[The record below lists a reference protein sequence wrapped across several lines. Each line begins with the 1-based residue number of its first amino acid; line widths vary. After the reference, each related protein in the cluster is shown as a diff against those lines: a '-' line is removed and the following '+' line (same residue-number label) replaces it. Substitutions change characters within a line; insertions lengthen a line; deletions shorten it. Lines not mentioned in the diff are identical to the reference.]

1 MSLGAIFCAQAG
13 GMSLPIATQLS
24 IMGTLMLTSKGIA
37 AVPRGSMIIMAGTI
51 SQYNLPMA
59 ALTMLMG
66 VDAILD
72 MGRTSINVMGNCL
85 ACCVMSRIEGTFR
98 GPVWR
103 EEEIERRRRAALDD
117 NEKSAAAAAAVGSI
131 LPSTT
136 QDLHQHNEKEI
147 NEDKIDVIM
156 HETVSPASSIKNNQE
171 DHKAP

>member
-1 MSLGAIFCAQAG
+1 
-13 GMSLPIATQLS
+13 
-24 IMGTLMLTSKGIA
+24 
-37 AVPRGSMIIMAGTI
+37 
-51 SQYNLPMA
+51 MA

-117 NEKSAAAAAAVGSI
+117 NEKSAAAAAAIGSI

-136 QDLHQHNEKEI
+136 QDLHHQHNEKEI
-147 NEDKIDVIM
+147 IHEDKIDVVM

-171 DHKAP
+171 GHKAP

>member
-1 MSLGAIFCAQAG
+1 
-13 GMSLPIATQLS
+13 
-24 IMGTLMLTSKGIA
+24 
-37 AVPRGSMIIMAGTI
+37 
-51 SQYNLPMA
+51 MA

-136 QDLHQHNEKEI
+136 QDLQQHNEKEN
-147 NEDKIDVIM
+147 NEDKIDVVM
-156 HETVSPASSIKNNQE
+156 HETVSPATSIKNE
-171 DHKAP
+171 PVDHKAP